1 MSSDPNHPSCP
12 VLITQLSILALSTLI
27 MPAFIQFCFFSFF
40 SNIYESYL
48 SFKATLKFFSR
59 RREVFPDFQSRSV
72 LSVFI
77 TCEIFLLMKF
87 IPYNFGLS
95 FVCVVI

>member
-59 RREVFPDFQSRSV
+59 RREVFPDFQSRALPHLTAPFS
-72 LSVFI
+72 SPTAMRI
-77 TCEIFLLMKF
+77 
-87 IPYNFGLS
+87 IPKQGGWGKLTN
-95 FVCVVI
+95 